1 MSCTQGQIQG
11 LVKGD
16 KWGQVKFITHIF
28 RLLHKLALGQP
39 YGRWGEVRSQFLD
52 RSIIFGKVETVANSR
67 TS

>member
-1 MSCTQGQIQG
+1 MSWPQGQIQG

-16 KWGQVKFITHIF
+16 RLGQIKFITHIF
-28 RLLHKLALGQP
+28 GLLDKLALGQP